1 MKPATA
7 LFAALFAFVLSEAA
21 HARSIDCSRAA
32 TRLDA
37 TICSD
42 PELRGYDQRIAA
54 AYGRALAMWNGAIA
68 DYVRR
73 DQQEWLT
80 AFRTIETL
88 EAAIEDD
95 CVIGD
100 LGCIRDELR
109 RRVDDIESSAY
120 VHSGVYRASGGM
132 KLLLHP
138 GRANGY
144 RVRVYDP
151 ARLPAAN
158 VFTVDADRAA
168 LWGGPQSIV
177 AIMGDGN
184 GLPLPA
190 DDGCTLR
197 LQPEPLSIRVFQQG
211 ACGGR
216 QYEGSYA
223 RLLGETLRS
232 YALALY

>member
-1 MKPATA
+1 MKTATA
-7 LFAALFAFVLSEAA
+7 LFAALFVLAFTGTAQ
-21 HARSIDCSRAA
+21 ARSIDCSSAA

-42 PELRGYDQRIAA
+42 PEMLGYDQRITS

-100 LGCIRDELR
+100 LACIRDEMR
-109 RRVDDIESSAY
+109 RRVDDVESGAY
-120 VHSGVYRASGGM
+120 VHSGVYRAPGGM

-144 RVRVYDP
+144 RVRIYDP
-151 ARLPAAN
+151 ARLPGAN
-158 VFTVDADRAA
+158 IVTIDNDRAA
-168 LWGGPQSIV
+168 LWDGPRFMVSV
-177 AIMGDGN
+177 MGDGN
-184 GLPLPA
+184 GLPLPP

-197 LQPEPLSIRVFQQG
+197 LLPEALSIRVFQTG

-216 QYEGSYA
+216 HYEGSYA

-232 YALALY
+232 YELELY